1 MNIEAPN
8 QITELELVIA
18 DTNGLTIQDDSLREI
33 TEILRPIAESIPSA
47 IAFANTVAVSN
58 AEQANAASDRREQI
72 IADHKKALEAINGFG
87 DGLIDRLFKAHRRW
101 CAFRNL
107 FSGLEDSAKK
117 IKRAVLDWQ
126 EAEERK
132 AAAEQRRLQAEADEK
147 ARKERERLE
156 KEAAALKTPEK
167 KEERLEAAASVV
179 APVITVNRPVFAAVK
194 SQKRWFCTDVD
205 LSVFIAAA
213 AKDPSLLG
221 FVTVDQSRLARA
233 KASNDRIEIPG
244 VTFVLRSV

>member
-1 MNIEAPN
+1 MSTTIEAPN
-8 QITELELVIA
+8 QITELELIIS

-33 TEILRPIAESIPSA
+33 TEILRPIAESIPA
-47 IAFANTVAVSN
+47 AVAFANTVEVSN
-58 AEQANAASDRREQI
+58 AAQANAASDRREQI

-107 FSGLEDSAKK
+107 FSGLDESAKK
-117 IKRAVLDWQ
+117 IKRSVLDWQ

-179 APVITVNRPVFAAVK
+179 APVITVNRPVVAAVK
-194 SQKRWFCTDVD
+194 SQKRWKVKRYNMD
-205 LSVFIAAA
+205 LMGIPEAVQGYI
-213 AKDPSLLG
+213 
-221 FVTVDQSRLARA
+221 TVETGRLERA
-233 KASNDRIEIPG
+233 KAANTMLNVPG
-244 VTFVLRSV
+244 VEFFQQSV